1 MRDLNRDELLAALR
15 TLRPEMEREGIE
27 HVGLFG
33 SRARGDYR
41 PDSDVDLLIDVVEN
55 RKFSLLDAA
64 GIYGMIE
71 DKVGLPSS
79 VVVRDKFLPKRFLDS
94 VNADLISVF

>member
-1 MRDLNRDELLAALR
+1 MEVLLD
-15 TLRPEMEREGIE
+15 LRPEMEREGVK
-27 HVGLFG
+27 HLGLFG
-33 SRARGDYR
+33 SRARGDHT

-79 VVVRDKFLPKRFLDS
+79 VVVRDRFLPKQFLEA
-94 VNADLISVF
+94 VTADLISVF